1 MNHTSIMMNLSL
13 LQGEGQG
20 EKEEEQGEKQIC
32 Y

>member
-13 LQGEGQG
+13 LQGEEQG